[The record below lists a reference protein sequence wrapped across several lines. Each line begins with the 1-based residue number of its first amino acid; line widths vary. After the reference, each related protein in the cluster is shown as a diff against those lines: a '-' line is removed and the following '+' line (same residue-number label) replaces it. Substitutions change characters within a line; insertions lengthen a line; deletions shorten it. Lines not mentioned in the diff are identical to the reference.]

1 VSARL
6 RRAAAAL
13 WSGLRAFCGDSA
25 YETYASRARG
35 PLLDRKAFW
44 LDSLERRYRGPS
56 RCC

>member
-1 VSARL
+1 VSRRWL
-6 RRAAAAL
+6 RAA

-25 YETYASRARG
+25 YETYAARADG
-35 PLLDRKAFW
+35 PLLSRQAFW